1 MPKRKRIYRR
11 RMADFFFS
19 FFSFLLFYFLHF
31 LYLSYELGVLQWHS
45 DGVGVRSTN
54 TISQLGLESY
64 NSVFRRH
71 AIVVHMDVSRTRI
84 FVSAMI
90 I

>member
-1 MPKRKRIYRR
+1 
-11 RMADFFFS
+11 MADFF
-19 FFSFLLFYFLHF
+19 LLFYISFFFF
-31 LYLSYELGVLQWHS
+31 LYLSYNLGVLQWHS

-71 AIVVHMDVSRTRI
+71 AIVVVHMNVPKTRIDVSI
-84 FVSAMI
+84 HDDIEISI
-90 I
+90 IKM